1 MTVADEY
8 TTAAS
13 DILDA
18 KSTIQMLAATCRG
31 IVQSH
36 AQESSQDEKPR
47 NVFPFYYYGENG
59 IRKLRTPSPNERLSD
74 QVVFAIIQG
83 RIGGMCRGKIWPNV
97 FDSDGHIKRD
107 RIPRGPPVISWANTI
122 PFFTVYGGYYILGGD
137 YLAQRSWLLSP
148 TSTPIYPG
156 CLAGLVIASPSA
168 ISNDVMLQSEQIHAF
183 QVESW
188 KEINWEPKTDLER
201 TQKNF
206 TTYTK
211 DHSRLSLIFFANNS
225 FGFAPVREVA
235 GYHLN
240 LDPAETTTVSPTRV
254 AIGMWNE
261 TRLERYVNNRNVQF
275 HFPIQKFP
283 LFFNEALDHPL
294 SKTQS
299 TLESPLK
306 NLKLESESPKKK
318 DPVTPV
324 CSRTSQ
330 GNTTP
335 KRPRN
340 DGLDEDTP
348 SKKPRQLITYSRKM
362 QSQQQT
368 QQKKHN
374 DQDHL
379 EKEQEQRQEQPQEK
393 QRQPPIGT
401 SPNTAKQIG
410 QAFTTEFKIEET
422 CLAFDDLTKVYNE
435 IIRNREALNTSPARA
450 IIQLHKTQ
458 HEKHAKYRDLLESV
472 QKGIRG
478 KDRAVKLI
486 FQDRLA
492 AVAFPDGDRVHNDKD
507 KDKGEG
513 EEEVMEL
520 DLVGSS
526 DVSLDLT
533 LSPSPTPA
541 LAGGL
546 DLPTPISIDGE
557 DVD

>member
-18 KSTIQMLAATCRG
+18 KSTIQILAATCRG
-31 IVQSH
+31 IVQYY
-36 AQESSQDEKPR
+36 ARESLTEQKPR
-47 NVFPFYYYGENG
+47 NVFPLYYFGENG

-83 RIGGMCRGKIWPNV
+83 GIGGMCRGKIWPND

-107 RIPRGPPVISWANTI
+107 RIPRGPSVISWANGI

-148 TSTPIYPG
+148 TSTSIYPG

-168 ISNDVMLQSEQIHAF
+168 IPVDAMLQSEQIHAF
-183 QVESW
+183 QTKSW

-211 DHSRLSLIFFANNS
+211 DHSRLSLIFFGEDS
-225 FGFAPVREVA
+225 FGFVPIHQATS
-235 GYHLN
+235 YHLH

-254 AIGMWNE
+254 AIGVWNE
-261 TRLERYVNNRNVQF
+261 TRLDRYVNDRNVQF

-283 LFFNEALDHPL
+283 LFFNEVPGHPT

-340 DGLDEDTP
+340 DEIDEDTP
-348 SKKPRQLITYSRKM
+348 TKKPRQLITYSRKM
-362 QSQQQT
+362 KQQQQT
-368 QQKKHN
+368 QQKQQH
-374 DQDHL
+374 DQDHV
-379 EKEQEQRQEQPQEK
+379 EQEHQEK
-393 QRQPPIGT
+393 QQNPPTGT
-401 SPNTAKQIG
+401 SSDTAKQIG
-410 QAFTTEFKIEET
+410 QAFTTEYKIGET
-422 CLAFDDLTKVYNE
+422 CLAFDDLTKIYEE
-435 IIRNREALNTSPARA
+435 IIQDRKTLSASPARA
-450 IIQLHKTQ
+450 IIQLYKKQ
-458 HEKHAKYRDLLESV
+458 HEKHARYRNLLQSV
-472 QKGIRG
+472 RNGIGG

-492 AVAFPDGDRVHNDKD
+492 AVAFPDGDRVHDD
-507 KDKGEG
+507 KDKGQG
-513 EEEVMEL
+513 ERETVEL
-520 DLVGSS
+520 NLAGNADISV
-526 DVSLDLT
+526 D
-533 LSPSPTPA
+533 LSPSSSPTPTS
-541 LAGGL
+541 AGGL
-546 DLPTPISIDGE
+546 SLPTPISIDGE